1 MHYCKVVECV
11 VAILTAIE
19 TVGLR
24 EAVVFNDLLKFL

>member
-11 VAILTAIE
+11 VAVLTSIE

-24 EAVVFNDLLKFL
+24 EAVVFNDLWKFL